1 MTVQLPPYSHFLSNP
16 VAKPPCRMTNANM
29 DGFFAKIDQDKVQ
42 QYIDTTLNI
51 VATDEL
57 YFKGIG
63 EYALLTFTDIEK
75 IASLTPPFSEHGW
88 MQETDIIIW
97 LPVAKV
103 EKQGNDED
111 ITHLYWYPAFICVN
125 NVYALINGRETWGYN
140 KYLCDYQMPSSV
152 SDITDFSVS
161 LDCFKHF
168 SPTSK
173 LQSQHLFSVTKN
185 VKTQS
190 DGLLSVLEDFGEH
203 VANLFDGD
211 HLGIDFS
218 LLKQLLQ
225 GFVNPQMDQILFK
238 QFPDWQGDKAV
249 FQAVM
254 HSPSEI
260 KKIHQ
265 FKLLSGAYQL
275 HLQLLDS
282 FPLAQMF
289 GLQLG
294 AQAVYLPFYI
304 KMDFD
309 QLQATQILP
318 K

>member
-1 MTVQLPPYSHFLSNP
+1 MASHHPFYSHFLSNP
-16 VAKPPCRMTNANM
+16 VAKPPCRMSNANM
-29 DGFFAKIDQDKVQ
+29 YGFFVKIEPLKVQ
-42 QYIDTTLNI
+42 HFIDSTLNF

-57 YFKGIG
+57 YFQGLG

-75 IASLTPPFSEHGW
+75 IASLTPPFSEQGW

-97 LPVAKV
+97 LPIAQV
-103 EKQGNDED
+103 EKQDNDES
-111 ITHLYWYPAFICVN
+111 ISHLYWYPAFICVN

-152 SDITDFSVS
+152 DMPTDFSVS
-161 LDCFKHF
+161 LECFKHF
-168 SPTSK
+168 STTSK
-173 LQSQHLFSVTKN
+173 LQSYQLFSVTKN
-185 VKTQS
+185 AATQPES
-190 DGLLSVLEDFGEH
+190 MLAALEDFGEQ
-203 VANLFDGD
+203 VANLLDGD

-218 LLKQLLQ
+218 LLKQLLN

-238 QFPDWQGDKAV
+238 QFPDGNADKAV
-249 FQAVM
+249 YQAVL

-260 KKIHQ
+260 KRIHQ
-265 FKLLSGAYQL
+265 FKLLSGDYQL
-275 HLQLLDS
+275 YLQQLDS

-294 AQAVYLPFYI
+294 SQAVHLPFYI

-309 QLQATQILP
+309 QLQATQLLP
-318 K
+318 A

>member
-29 DGFFAKIDQDKVQ
+29 YGFFAKIDQDKVQ

-211 HLGIDFS
+211 HIGIDFS

-238 QFPDWQGDKAV
+238 QFPDGQGDKAV

-265 FKLLSGAYQL
+265 FKLLSGHYQL
-275 HLQLLDS
+275 HLQQVDS

-294 AQAVYLPFYI
+294 SQAVYLPFYI

-309 QLQATQILP
+309 QLQATQLLP

>member
-1 MTVQLPPYSHFLSNP
+1 MASQHPLYSHFLSNP
-16 VAKPPCRMTNANM
+16 VAKPPCRMSNANM
-29 DGFFAKIDQDKVQ
+29 YGFFAKIDQLKVQ
-42 QYIDTTLNI
+42 NYIDSTLNL
-51 VATDEL
+51 VATDER

-75 IASLTPPFSEHGW
+75 IASLTAPFSEQGW

-97 LPVAKV
+97 LPVAQV

-125 NVYALINGRETWGYN
+125 NIYALINGRETWGYN

-152 SDITDFSVS
+152 EMLTDFSVS

-173 LQSQHLFSVTKN
+173 LQSQQLFTVMNTATVQN
-185 VKTQS
+185 
-190 DGLLSVLEDFGEH
+190 DGILSAFENFGEQ
-203 VANLFDGD
+203 VANLFDGE
-211 HLGIDFS
+211 HLGIDLA
-218 LLKQLLQ
+218 LLKQLLH

-238 QFPDWQGDKAV
+238 QFPDGQGNNAV
-249 FQAVM
+249 YQAVL

-265 FKLLSGAYQL
+265 FKLLSGDYQL
-275 HLQLLDS
+275 HLQQVDS

-294 AQAVYLPFYI
+294 SQAVYLPFYI

-309 QLQATQILP
+309 QLQATQLLP
-318 K
+318 M

>member
-29 DGFFAKIDQDKVQ
+29 YGFFAKIDQDKVQ

-211 HLGIDFS
+211 HIGIDFS

-238 QFPDWQGDKAV
+238 QLPDGQGDKAV

>member
-1 MTVQLPPYSHFLSNP
+1 MASQHPLYSHFLSNP
-16 VAKPPCRMTNANM
+16 VAKPPCRMSNANM
-29 DGFFAKIDQDKVQ
+29 YGFFAKIDQLKVQ
-42 QYIDTTLNI
+42 NYIDSTLNL
-51 VATDEL
+51 VATDER

-75 IASLTPPFSEHGW
+75 IASLTAPFSEQGW

-97 LPVAKV
+97 LPVAQV

-125 NVYALINGRETWGYN
+125 NIYALINGRETWGYN

-152 SDITDFSVS
+152 EMLTDFSVS

-173 LQSQHLFSVTKN
+173 LQSQQLFTVMNTATVQN
-185 VKTQS
+185 
-190 DGLLSVLEDFGEH
+190 DGILSAFENFGEQ
-203 VANLFDGD
+203 VASLFDGE
-211 HLGIDFS
+211 HLGIDLA
-218 LLKQLLQ
+218 LLKQLLH

-238 QFPDWQGDKAV
+238 QFPDGQGNNAV
-249 FQAVM
+249 YQAVL

-265 FKLLSGAYQL
+265 FKLLSGDYQL
-275 HLQLLDS
+275 HLQQVDS

-294 AQAVYLPFYI
+294 SQAVYLPFYI

-309 QLQATQILP
+309 QLQATQLLP
-318 K
+318 M

>member
-29 DGFFAKIDQDKVQ
+29 YGFFAKIDQDKVQ

-152 SDITDFSVS
+152 IDITDFSVS

-211 HLGIDFS
+211 HIGIDFS

-238 QFPDWQGDKAV
+238 QFPDGQGDKAV

-275 HLQLLDS
+275 HLQQLDS

>member
-29 DGFFAKIDQDKVQ
+29 YGFFAKIDQDKVQ

-211 HLGIDFS
+211 HIGIDFS

-238 QFPDWQGDKAV
+238 QLPDGQGDKAV

-275 HLQLLDS
+275 HLQQLDS

>member
-1 MTVQLPPYSHFLSNP
+1 MASQHPLYSHFLSNP
-16 VAKPPCRMTNANM
+16 VAKPPCRMSNANM
-29 DGFFAKIDQDKVQ
+29 YGFFAKIDQLKVQ
-42 QYIDTTLNI
+42 NYIDSTLNL

-75 IASLTPPFSEHGW
+75 IASLTAPFSEQGW

-97 LPVAKV
+97 LPIAQV

-125 NVYALINGRETWGYN
+125 NIYALINGRETWGYN

-152 SDITDFSVS
+152 DMLTDFSVS

-173 LQSQHLFSVTKN
+173 LQSQQLFTVMNTATVQN
-185 VKTQS
+185 
-190 DGLLSVLEDFGEH
+190 DGILSAFENFGEQ
-203 VANLFDGD
+203 VASLFDGE
-211 HLGIDFS
+211 HLGIDLA
-218 LLKQLLQ
+218 LLKQLLH

-238 QFPDWQGDKAV
+238 QFPDGEGDKAV
-249 FQAVM
+249 YQAVL

-265 FKLLSGAYQL
+265 FKLLSGDYQL
-275 HLQLLDS
+275 HLQQVDS

-289 GLQLG
+289 GLKLG
-294 AQAVYLPFYI
+294 SQAVHLPFYI

-309 QLQATQILP
+309 QLQATQLLP
-318 K
+318 A

>member
-1 MTVQLPPYSHFLSNP
+1 MASQHPLYSHFLSNP
-16 VAKPPCRMTNANM
+16 VAKPPCRMSNANM
-29 DGFFAKIDQDKVQ
+29 YGFFAKIDQLKVQ
-42 QYIDTTLNI
+42 NYIDSTLNL

-75 IASLTPPFSEHGW
+75 IASLTAPFSEQGW

-97 LPVAKV
+97 LPVAQV

-125 NVYALINGRETWGYN
+125 NIYALINGRETWGYN

-152 SDITDFSVS
+152 EVLTDFSVS

-173 LQSQHLFSVTKN
+173 LQSQQLFTVMNTATVQN
-185 VKTQS
+185 
-190 DGLLSVLEDFGEH
+190 DGILSTFENFGEQ
-203 VANLFDGD
+203 VASLFDGD
-211 HLGIDFS
+211 HLGIDLA
-218 LLKQLLQ
+218 LLKQLLH

-238 QFPDWQGDKAV
+238 QFPDGQGHNAV
-249 FQAVM
+249 YQAVL

-265 FKLLSGAYQL
+265 FKLLSGDYQL
-275 HLQLLDS
+275 HLQQVDS

-294 AQAVYLPFYI
+294 SQAVHLPFYI

-309 QLQATQILP
+309 QLQATQLLP
-318 K
+318 T

>member
-29 DGFFAKIDQDKVQ
+29 YGFFAKIDQDKVQ

-140 KYLCDYQMPSSV
+140 KYLCDYIMPECVTELSN
-152 SDITDFSVS
+152 FSLS
-161 LDCFKHF
+161 LECFDHF
-168 SPTSK
+168 SPESK
-173 LQSQHLFSVTKN
+173 LQMHELFTITINSQGHENDFFSVL
-185 VKTQS
+185 
-190 DGLLSVLEDFGEH
+190 DDFGEQ
-203 VANLFDGD
+203 VANLFSRK
-211 HLGIDFS
+211 HLGIDLS
-218 LLKQLLQ
+218 LLKQLLS

-238 QFPDWQGDKAV
+238 QFPDGSSDSAV
-249 FQAVM
+249 YQSVM
-254 HSPSEI
+254 HSSSMI
-260 KKIHQ
+260 KKIHR
-265 FKLLSGAYQL
+265 FKFLKPEFTL
-275 HLQLLDS
+275 HLNKLDS
-282 FPLAQMF
+282 FPLADMF
-289 GLQLG
+289 GLKLG
-294 AQAVYLPFYI
+294 SQALHLPFYVQ
-304 KMDFD
+304 MDFD
-309 QLQATQILP
+309 QLAATKI
-318 K
+318 